1 MKFRGIWGNSW
12 QPLFL
17 MLMLTTEQI
26 SLWIGSFFWPF
37 VRISAMMLAAP
48 VFGAR
53 MVSVRIRIIMAVT
66 ISVLT
71 APLLPPMPPVDP
83 ISLAAAGIMF
93 HQILLGLSMGFIIQ
107 MVFQSLVIAGEAI
120 ANTMGLG
127 FARMVDPAN
136 GVQVPV
142 ISQFFVVMATL
153 IFVIM
158 NGHLMLIQLVI
169 NSFEIVPVSYTGLSL
184 PGIKAVV
191 NWAGQMFVGGLMIAL
206 PAVTALLVVN
216 VAMGVITR
224 AAPQLNIFAVGFPL
238 MILLGFIFLM
248 ATLPSVFS
256 LFTQMILQTFESI
269 TDILSMK

>member
-1 MKFRGIWGNSW
+1 
-12 QPLFL
+12 
-17 MLMLTTEQI
+17 MLSLSTEQI
-26 SLWIGSFFWPF
+26 ALWMGSFFWPF

-53 MVSVRIRIIMAVT
+53 MMSARIRIVMAMTLSVVT
-66 ISVLT
+66 V
-71 APLLPPMPPVDP
+71 PLLPPVPAVDP
-83 ISLAAAGIMF
+83 LSFAAAGILF
-93 HQILLGLSMGFIIQ
+93 HQIVIGVAMGFIVQ
-107 MVFQSLVIAGEAI
+107 MVFQALVIAGEAI
-120 ANTMGLG
+120 ANSMGLG

-153 IFVIM
+153 LFVVL
-158 NGHLMLIQLVI
+158 NGHLLLIQLVI
-169 NSFEIVPVSYTGLSL
+169 RSFEILPVATTGLSL

-191 NWAGQMFVGGLMIAL
+191 NWASNMFVGGLLFAL

-216 VAMGVITR
+216 VSMGVITR

-238 MILLGFIFLM
+238 MILLGFIFLT

-256 LFTQMILQTFESI
+256 QFTQLLMDSFESI
-269 TDILSMK
+269 SEILSMR